1 MTALSINHQYY
12 SPARGQSVCDRSAVR
27 SVDISTYCV
36 QRYLLRG
43 CRYLLLG
50 CCVDTAESRHAPR
63 GGPAGALLAR
73 PLPRL
78 QGGRPAPTLPQPGD
92 SGQPAPAPGPAQE
105 AAHPGQPGEQ
115 PGGAAAGLRAEAVL
129 GGVRLPA
136 RGGHRGRGQADM
148 SAMVNDVW
156 KPILLHP
163 LDNI

>member
-36 QRYLLRG
+36 QRYLLRV

-78 QGGRPAPTLPQPGD
+78 QGGRPAPALAQPGD
-92 SGQPAPAPGPAQE
+92 SGRPAPAQE
-105 AAHPGQPGEQ
+105 AAHPGQPGDQ
-115 PGGAAAGLRAEAVL
+115 PGGAAAGHRAEAVL

-148 SAMVNDVW
+148 
-156 KPILLHP
+156 
-163 LDNI
+163 